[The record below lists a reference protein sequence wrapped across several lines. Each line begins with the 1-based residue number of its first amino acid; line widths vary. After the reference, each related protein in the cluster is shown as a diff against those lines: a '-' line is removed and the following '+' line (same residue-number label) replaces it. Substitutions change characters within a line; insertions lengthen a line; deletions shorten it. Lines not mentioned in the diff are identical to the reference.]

1 MSGNCAMVVPVRTED
16 DRAGVLK
23 ITWPHWEAETEH
35 LALRAWQGDGAVE
48 LWRAD
53 PRRFALLLE
62 RARPDRDL
70 HALDVLDACEVVAR
84 FYAGCSITATAAPR
98 LSDLC
103 REWVDR
109 LPPLVEANLISRRFV
124 SQADRLLRDFAA
136 DPDTDS
142 ALIHCDLHFFNVL
155 AAEREPW
162 LVIDPEAAVGR
173 SGRTRS
179 PRCLEPV
186 GGGDGAA
193 SPRQALLDRLF
204 TVVDVAGL
212 DEDRVRDWI
221 VVREVCNVLWTY
233 EEHLSDGAPIQQDW
247 VTAAATILK
256 AVQRCCARP
265 LGGADRLREQ
275 DRDGHPPPAG
285 VIRLARS
292 AASIPR
298 RRRFRRCSR
307 RR

>member
-1 MSGNCAMVVPVRTED
+1 MVDVPAALRAQAEGRPSWDDWLTRAPRLSDDLITEWGLRIDGATLSGNCAMVVPVRTDD

-23 ITWPHWEAETEH
+23 IGWPHWEAETEH

-70 HALDVLDACEVVAR
+70 HALDVLEACEVVAR
-84 FYAGCSITATAAPR
+84 LYGRLHRAPLPQPRR

-109 LPPLVEANLISRRFV
+109 LPPLLEANLISRRFV
-124 SQADRLLRDFAA
+124 SQGERLLRDFAD
-136 DPDTDS
+136 DPDTDA
-142 ALIHCDLHFFNVL
+142 ALIHSDLHFFNVL

-162 LVIDPEAAVGR
+162 LVIDPKPLSGDPAYEVAPLLWNRWEEAMSAV
-173 SGRTRS
+173 
-179 PRCLEPV
+179 
-186 GGGDGAA
+186 

-221 VVREVCNVLWTY
+221 IVREVCNVLWTY
-233 EEHLSDGAPIQQDW
+233 EEHVRDGAPIQQDW
-247 VTAAATILK
+247 VTAATTILK
-256 AVQRCCARP
+256 AVQR
-265 LGGADRLREQ
+265 
-275 DRDGHPPPAG
+275 
-285 VIRLARS
+285 
-292 AASIPR
+292 
-298 RRRFRRCSR
+298 
-307 RR
+307 

>member
-1 MSGNCAMVVPVRTED
+1 MVDVPAALRAQAEGRPAWDDWLTRAPRLGDDLITEWGLRIDGATLSGNCAMVVPVRTDD

-23 ITWPHWEAETEH
+23 IGWPHWEAETEH

-70 HALDVLDACEVVAR
+70 HALDVLEACEVVAR
-84 FYAGCSITATAAPR
+84 LYGRLHRSPLPQPRR

-103 REWVDR
+103 REWVER
-109 LPPLVEANLISRRFV
+109 LPPLLEANLIARRFV
-124 SQADRLLRDFAA
+124 SQGERLLRDFAD
-136 DPDTDS
+136 DPDTDA
-142 ALIHCDLHFFNVL
+142 ALIHSDLHFFNVL

-162 LVIDPEAAVGR
+162 LVIDPKPLSGDPAYEVAPLLWNRWDEAMSAV
-173 SGRTRS
+173 
-179 PRCLEPV
+179 
-186 GGGDGAA
+186 

-233 EEHLSDGAPIQQDW
+233 EEHIRDGASIQQSW
-247 VTAAATILK
+247 VTAATTILK
-256 AVQRCCARP
+256 AVQR
-265 LGGADRLREQ
+265 
-275 DRDGHPPPAG
+275 
-285 VIRLARS
+285 
-292 AASIPR
+292 
-298 RRRFRRCSR
+298 
-307 RR
+307 

>member
-1 MSGNCAMVVPVRTED
+1 MVDVPAALRAQAEGRPAWDDWLARAPRLSDELVEEWRLRVDGPTMSGNCAMVVPVRTED

-53 PRRFALLLE
+53 PHRFALLLE

-70 HALDVLDACEVVAR
+70 HALDVLEACEVVAR
-84 FYAGCSITATAAPR
+84 LYGRLHRSPLPQTRR
-98 LSDLC
+98 LSELC
-103 REWVDR
+103 QEWVDR
-109 LPPLVEANLISRRFV
+109 LPPLAEANLISRRFV

-136 DPDTDS
+136 DPETDS
-142 ALIHCDLHFFNVL
+142 ALIHSDLHFFNVL

-162 LVIDPEAAVGR
+162 LVIDPKPLSGDPAYEVAPLLWNRWEEAMSAE
-173 SGRTRS
+173 S
-179 PRCLEPV
+179 PR
-186 GGGDGAA
+186 D
-193 SPRQALLDRLF
+193 ALLDRLY

-247 VTAAATILK
+247 VTAATTILK
-256 AVQRCCARP
+256 AVQR
-265 LGGADRLREQ
+265 
-275 DRDGHPPPAG
+275 
-285 VIRLARS
+285 
-292 AASIPR
+292 
-298 RRRFRRCSR
+298 
-307 RR
+307 

>member
-1 MSGNCAMVVPVRTED
+1 MVDVPAALRAQAEGRPAWDDWLTRAPRLSDDLITEWGLRIDGPTLSGNCAMVVPVRTDD

-23 ITWPHWEAETEH
+23 IGWPHWEAETEH

-70 HALDVLDACEVVAR
+70 HALDVLEACEVVAQLYGR
-84 FYAGCSITATAAPR
+84 LHRAPLPQPRR

-103 REWVDR
+103 REWVER
-109 LPPLVEANLISRRFV
+109 LPPLLEANLISRRFV
-124 SQADRLLRDFAA
+124 SQGERLLRDFAD
-136 DPDTDS
+136 DPDTDA
-142 ALIHCDLHFFNVL
+142 ALIHSDLHFFNVL

-162 LVIDPEAAVGR
+162 LVIDPKPLSGDPAYEVAPLLWNRWEEAMSAV
-173 SGRTRS
+173 
-179 PRCLEPV
+179 
-186 GGGDGAA
+186 

-233 EEHLSDGAPIQQDW
+233 EEHVRDGAPIHQNW
-247 VTAAATILK
+247 VTAATTILK
-256 AVQRCCARP
+256 AVQR
-265 LGGADRLREQ
+265 
-275 DRDGHPPPAG
+275 
-285 VIRLARS
+285 
-292 AASIPR
+292 
-298 RRRFRRCSR
+298 
-307 RR
+307 